1 MYTGISY
8 VSNALNVD
16 SVVVVSTA
24 ADLSGTLDSTK
35 VYLLDGIID
44 MGSQSIEVPADGLT
58 LWGYSFDVSKLTSSE
73 PNYTMFTSPVGG
85 SGNLLATDIAIEVT
99 GTSSQVFNLVDA
111 TGFSAF
117 EFNRV
122 NYNGCT
128 SLGTIDSY
136 RQGLENGTGR
146 FGGQPELTLKGT
158 WVGGYAIYTSIVRGL
173 SDGAYSLFKAGTGFT
188 MNSRF
193 VTNMN
198 ADLNTSVALLD
209 FTSANLPNPSTLQ
222 LNGCIMA
229 RNGVSDSSDTTLIP
243 NIDQRALSSAFSNN
257 VGLPNTIIGGELE
270 LTTEVTT
277 TISASST
284 YYDIAGTWSEI
295 DLQHFDSPANG
306 QLRHLGK
313 DPVLYKVN
321 LELAVEGGANDELSI
336 RIRKWDDS
344 ASAFV
349 DGRDNVRQVNSFVG
363 GRDVAFFT
371 VFERVELNQNDY
383 ILLQIKNNTDTTNA
397 TLELESHML
406 VEVA

>member
-58 LWGYSFDVSKLTSSE
+58 LWGYSFDASKLTSSE

-122 NYNGCT
+122 NYNGCS

-222 LNGCIMA
+222 LNGCIIT

-349 DGRDNVRQVNSFVG
+349 DGRDHVRQVNSFVG